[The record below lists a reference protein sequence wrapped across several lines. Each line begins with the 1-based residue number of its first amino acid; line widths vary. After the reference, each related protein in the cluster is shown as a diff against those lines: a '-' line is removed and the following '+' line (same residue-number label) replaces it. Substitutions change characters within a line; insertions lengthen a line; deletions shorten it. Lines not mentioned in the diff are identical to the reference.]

1 MARDPQLLRRRTLV
15 LGAGGGFLAAC
26 TEERPAPRTT
36 TANPLA
42 GAVALHGKTSSP
54 SLPMTQAMARTLR
67 NAGITV
73 VTPTMG
79 FARDHYLTGSVSDA
93 HDQIA
98 AEIARLRA
106 AGARR
111 VLLAG
116 HSMGGNA
123 ALSFAVRRGGVDG
136 LLLYAPGHNP
146 QGSQRFPE
154 YRAALERARAMVAA
168 GRGREIGTFADVSE
182 ARFLTPQTHAADWLS
197 WMDPDGDG
205 QMTVTA
211 PALPATIPLFVAI
224 GTRDLPA
231 INRTAEAAF
240 AAAPR
245 HPLSRLLTVDA
256 DHYGVPA
263 AADGAARAW
272 IASVLASAPAA

>member
-1 MARDPQLLRRRTLV
+1 MARDPRLVIRRTLL
-15 LGAGGGFLAAC
+15 LGAAGGFLAAC

-36 TANPLA
+36 AANPRV

-54 SLPMTQAMARTLR
+54 SLPMTQGMARTLR
-67 NAGITV
+67 TAGATV

-79 FARDHYLTGSVSDA
+79 FARDRYLTGSVSDA

-146 QGSQRFPE
+146 QGSLRFPE
-154 YRAALERARAMVAA
+154 YLAALERARAMVAA
-168 GRGREIGTFADVSE
+168 GRGREIGTFADVNE
-182 ARFLTPQTHAADWLS
+182 GRLLTLQTHAADWLS
-197 WMDPDGDG
+197 WMDPGGDG

-211 PALPATIPLFVAI
+211 PALSASIPLFVAT
-224 GTRDLPA
+224 GTRDMPG
-231 INRTAEAAF
+231 INRTAEAVF

-245 HPLSRLLTVDA
+245 HPLSRRVTVDA

-263 AADGAARAW
+263 AADGEARAW
-272 IASVLASAPAA
+272 IASVLAAAPAA